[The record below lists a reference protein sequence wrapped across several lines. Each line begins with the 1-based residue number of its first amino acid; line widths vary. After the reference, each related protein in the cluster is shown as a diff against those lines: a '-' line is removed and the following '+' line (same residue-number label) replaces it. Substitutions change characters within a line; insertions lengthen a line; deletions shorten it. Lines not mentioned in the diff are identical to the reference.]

1 MPVQVQPEPND
12 STDTCSS
19 TREVKLSKKASKK
32 EDKKKK
38 EKEKPKKG
46 KDRSLSGESE
56 TTDENTGE
64 KRRKSLLP
72 WNRSKSTKKSGK
84 ADKKDKK
91 EDVTP
96 AASTSS
102 IEDRE
107 KKGSTRE
114 GSTASTGSRR
124 SSMASTD
131 LNRFAKDASEGSES
145 LERVEES
152 SEVKEQDKFCRVI
165 LPDNSTTVIYARKG
179 QSVRAAL
186 KLLCERR
193 RIAIASLEVYDV
205 KTNQMYALD
214 QDLSTLASKEIQVE
228 NRVMF
233 KVELPN
239 KRVIGVKSKPNKA
252 IIDVLNPIM
261 SKYHLTLEGMVVHLN
276 ASPVQLELDIEVAT
290 LEGQR
295 VIIEPYEKYAGR
307 LSMARPPLPPNG
319 RLRKAESVDST
330 LDQSSQSTVHIVDM
344 RPAKSADGLHEV
356 GKITANDSAFVH
368 SNSTLS
374 KFIRT
379 SAYKEDAP
387 GSQRQGAVRS
397 GKAQTLTSTSTT
409 NTIKR
414 SAGPGKGVNSL
425 RGLSD
430 RRTVRSRPKL
440 SSTEAKARAQ
450 HDRMDDQRGTTSNFE
465 LPEFLKV
472 QGSKNMGA
480 NKLKRSPP
488 VQKHKSAQWASKSAS
503 DTENVDDNHVRDSDA
518 QRAALHHA
526 PPRPHS
532 TPPIR
537 QLQTMDLSLQDGV
550 LPTHLEADYMFGSK
564 EGRLTPEF
572 NDSGI
577 LGNSYREQNP
587 PMDVSYLNRLSPAVK
602 PALTKSKSLSRNR
615 DDLSR
620 LSPAVFNR
628 EPVNRS
634 SPVVRFDVDNTEKG
648 HNTTIVESISSEKL
662 DDLDIDDLDT
672 TITASE
678 MPLPSPPSPKDVDT
692 TYDWGEANYSPPPPL
707 SSQER
712 AALIAR
718 TTQPGSPPKQ
728 PPPIPPKPT
737 LKGKKPNI
745 LPETHHDKR
754 PDNLVLQSNQPGGS
768 SNHSSTDISTSPLP
782 SPSTH
787 DLFFSPSPE
796 EVNRHPTQSSERDN
810 TISQHTPVSSR
821 LDDDRSLG
829 RSIMGDQYSILKNR
843 QSRSRSG
850 ISVPSDSNNIIH
862 LGKDADKLRITF
874 V

>member
-1 MPVQVQPEPND
+1 MACEKFKKISDPIERQKTARDMYNKHLGKKASMPVNLDSHAKQEVEIRLENPTPDMFDFQQKQGFMSEIFQLMKFDSYTRFLKAPLYQECVMAEFEGKPMPVQVQAEPND

-91 EDVTP
+91 DVTP

-179 QSVRAAL
+179 QIVRAAL

-307 LSMARPPLPPNG
+307 LSMGRPPLPPNG

-379 SAYKEDAP
+379 SAYKEEVP

-397 GKAQTLTSTSTT
+397 DLFD
-409 NTIKR
+409 
-414 SAGPGKGVNSL
+414 L
-425 RGLSD
+425 L
-430 RRTVRSRPKL
+430 
-440 SSTEAKARAQ
+440 ARAQ
-450 HDRMDDQRGTTSNFE
+450 HDRMDDQRGTSSNFE

-472 QGSKNMGA
+472 QGSKNMTA

-518 QRAALHHA
+518 QRAALHHP

-587 PMDVSYLNRLSPAVK
+587 PMDVSYLNRLS
-602 PALTKSKSLSRNR
+602 
-615 DDLSR
+615 
-620 LSPAVFNR
+620 
-628 EPVNRS
+628 
-634 SPVVRFDVDNTEKG
+634 
-648 HNTTIVESISSEKL
+648 
-662 DDLDIDDLDT
+662 
-672 TITASE
+672 
-678 MPLPSPPSPKDVDT
+678 
-692 TYDWGEANYSPPPPL
+692 
-707 SSQER
+707 
-712 AALIAR
+712 
-718 TTQPGSPPKQ
+718 
-728 PPPIPPKPT
+728 
-737 LKGKKPNI
+737 
-745 LPETHHDKR
+745 R
-754 PDNLVLQSNQPGGS
+754 P
-768 SNHSSTDISTSPLP
+768 
-782 SPSTH
+782 
-787 DLFFSPSPE
+787 
-796 EVNRHPTQSSERDN
+796 
-810 TISQHTPVSSR
+810 
-821 LDDDRSLG
+821 
-829 RSIMGDQYSILKNR
+829 
-843 QSRSRSG
+843 
-850 ISVPSDSNNIIH
+850 
-862 LGKDADKLRITF
+862 
-874 V
+874 

>member
-397 GKAQTLTSTSTT
+397 
-409 NTIKR
+409 
-414 SAGPGKGVNSL
+414 
-425 RGLSD
+425 
-430 RRTVRSRPKL
+430 
-440 SSTEAKARAQ
+440 ARAQ